1 MSTKNITI
9 KQNGVAQTYN
19 NTSVI
24 GTRTDS
30 GSGDWIPE
38 EDSITCAKVIKL
50 NGRYKARERDNVK
63 GYTAVF
69 VNVPLHSI
77 TGIDPNDGN
86 TYEVSVDGQGNI
98 QKRQVN

>member
-1 MSTKNITI
+1 MIAKNVII
-9 KQNGVAQTYN
+9 KQNGVEHTYN
-19 NTSVI
+19 NTSII

-30 GSGDWIPE
+30 GSGDWISE
-38 EDSITCAKVIKL
+38 EDAKTGMKDIRL
-50 NGRYKARERDNVK
+50 NGQYKAKERDGLI
-63 GYTAVF
+63 GYSAVF
-69 VNVPLHSI
+69 VNVPRHSI

>member
-1 MSTKNITI
+1 MSTKNVII
-9 KQNGVAQTYN
+9 KQNGISQTYN

-30 GSGDWIPE
+30 GTGDWVPE
-38 EDSITCAKVIKL
+38 EDVKTSVKLIKL
-50 NGRYKARERDNVK
+50 NGQYKSFERDGVL
-63 GYTAVF
+63 GYSAVF
-69 VNVPLHSI
+69 INVPLHSI